1 MTFIKNTFLDSSTTE
16 NLKSHLKTSKINK
29 YKTVFWY

>member
-16 NLKSHLKTSKINK
+16 NLKSNLKISKINK